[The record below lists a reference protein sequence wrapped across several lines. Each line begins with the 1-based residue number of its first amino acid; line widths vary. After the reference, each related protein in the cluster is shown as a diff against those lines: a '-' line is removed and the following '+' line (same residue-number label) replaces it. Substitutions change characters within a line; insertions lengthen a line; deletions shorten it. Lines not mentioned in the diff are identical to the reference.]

1 MIYEY
6 VYILLKL
13 KIFYFRK
20 VHISSGLKKDINDP
34 IFLPQ
39 NNTDQKKKEEK
50 WFPSAADV
58 IIANEK
64 KQMNIYYINVLY
76 IYTHVCI

>member
-50 WFPSAADV
+50 
-58 IIANEK
+58 
-64 KQMNIYYINVLY
+64 
-76 IYTHVCI
+76 